1 MCFLCVL
8 IIVKLVV
15 KMFSIVGVDCVLI
28 VDLYVDQIQG
38 FFDILVDN
46 VYVFLLLLVDIW
58 CVYGIENLIVVLLD
72 VGGVVCVCVVVKCL
86 DDVDLVIID
95 KCCLCVNVF
104 IVMNIIG
111 DVEGKICVMV
121 DDIVDIVGILCVVVV
136 VLKVCGVFKVV
147 VYCIYVVLL
156 GLVVD
161 NIINFQFDEL
171 VVIDIILLKDVVWVC
186 SKICQLSVVEM
197 LVEMMCCIVFG
208 ELVSLLYVD

>member
-1 MCFLCVL
+1 M
-8 IIVKLVV
+8 
-15 KMFSIVGVDCVLI
+15 
-28 VDLYVDQIQG
+28 
-38 FFDILVDN
+38 LVDN
-46 VYVFLLLLVDIW
+46 VYVLLLLFVDIW
-58 CVYGIENLIVVLLD
+58 CVYGIENLIVVFLD

-147 VYCIYVVLL
+147 VYCIYVVFL

-161 NIINFQFDEL
+161 NINNF
-171 VVIDIILLKDVVWVC
+171 
-186 SKICQLSVVEM
+186 
-197 LVEMMCCIVFG
+197 
-208 ELVSLLYVD
+208 